1 MCTVSWIHR
10 EDGYL
15 LLFNRDELRTRKPAS
30 APRIEQRNGVAFI
43 APLDGDHGGSW
54 IGVNQFGLTLCLL
67 NRFDDLPGGIIH
79 EYASRGLLL
88 HELLD
93 CSALKMVIERVDDA
107 KCFRF
112 RPFTL
117 VALVTGQPAMLIEW
131 TGSEKITKTHAES
144 LMPITS
150 SSLRE
155 GNVVL
160 ERKERFQE
168 MVLERSKVDD
178 ELLFQFHRSHLPER
192 GPASVCMHRPDA
204 RTVSMSTVT
213 VTQKAI
219 EFVYHPNSPCQP
231 AMADRLQLER
241 TPSFLS
247 QR

>member
-30 APRIEQRNGVAFI
+30 APRLEQRNGVPFI

-54 IGVNQFGLTLCLL
+54 ITVNHFGLTLCLL
-67 NRFDDLPGGIIH
+67 NRFDDSPGGIIG
-79 EYASRGLLL
+79 EYTSRGLLL
-88 HELLD
+88 PELID
-93 CSALKMVIERVDDA
+93 CSSLKMVSKRMDDA

-117 VALVTGQPAMLIEW
+117 VALVTGQPAMVIDW
-131 TGSEKITKTHAES
+131 TGSETITKSEAEN
-144 LMPITS
+144 LIPITS
-150 SSLRE
+150 SSLQE

-160 ERKERFQE
+160 ERKGQFEE
-168 MVLERSKVDD
+168 MVLERSRVDD
-178 ELLFQFHRSHLPER
+178 DLLFEFHRSHLPER

-213 VTQKAI
+213 VTQKVI
-219 EFVYHPNSPCQP
+219 EFVYHPNSPCRQ

-241 TPSFLS
+241 TPFVS
-247 QR
+247 

>member
-30 APRIEQRNGVAFI
+30 APRIEQRNGVPFI

-54 IGVNQFGLTLCLL
+54 IAVNQFGLSLCLL
-67 NRFDDLPGGIIH
+67 NRFDDSPGEIIRD
-79 EYASRGLLL
+79 YKSRGLLL
-88 HELLD
+88 HELID
-93 CSALKMVIERVDDA
+93 CSNLKMVSDRVVDA
-107 KCFRF
+107 KCLRF

-117 VALVTGQPAMLIEW
+117 VTLVAGQPSLLIDW
-131 TGSEKITKTHAES
+131 TGSETITKNHAES
-144 LMPITS
+144 HMPITS

-160 ERKERFQE
+160 ERKGQFQE
-168 MVLERSKVDD
+168 MVLERSRVDED
-178 ELLFQFHRSHLPER
+178 LLFQFHRSHLPER

-204 RTVSMSTVT
+204 RTVSMSTVI

-241 TPSFLS
+241 TPFVSS

>member
-30 APRIEQRNGVAFI
+30 APRIEQRNGVQFI

-54 IGVNQFGLTLCLL
+54 IAVNQFGLTLCLL
-67 NRFDDLPGGIIH
+67 NRFDDSPGGIIRD
-79 EYASRGLLL
+79 YKSRGLLL
-88 HELLD
+88 HELID
-93 CSALKMVIERVDDA
+93 CSALKMVTERVDDA
-107 KCFRF
+107 KCSRF
-112 RPFTL
+112 RPFKL
-117 VALVTGQPAMLIEW
+117 VALVTGQPAMVIEW
-131 TGSEKITKTHAES
+131 TGSETITKSHAEN

-150 SSLRE
+150 SSLQE

-160 ERKERFQE
+160 ERKGQFRK
-168 MVLERSKVDD
+168 MVLERSRVDD
-178 ELLFQFHRSHLPER
+178 DLLFQFHRGHLPER

-213 VTQKAI
+213 VTQKVI

-241 TPSFLS
+241 RSFVS
-247 QR
+247 

>member
-1 MCTVSWIHR
+1 MCTVSWVHR

-30 APRIEQRNGVAFI
+30 APRIDQRNGVEFI

-54 IGVNQFGLTLCLL
+54 IAVNRFGLTLCLL
-67 NRFDDLPGGIIH
+67 NRFDDSFGGINR

-88 HELLD
+88 HELIG
-93 CSALKMVIERVDDA
+93 CSAPKMVTERLDGA
-107 KCFRF
+107 NCFRF

-117 VALVTGQPAMLIEW
+117 VALVTGQPALVVEW
-131 TGSEKITKTHAES
+131 TGSDTITRSVGEN

-160 ERKERFQE
+160 ERKRQFQE
-168 MVLERSKVDD
+168 MVLERSSVDD
-178 ELLFQFHRSHLPER
+178 DLLFQFHRSHLPER
-192 GPASVCMHRPDA
+192 GAASVCMHRPDA

-241 TPSFLS
+241 RPFVS
-247 QR
+247 